1 MGLGRVGNKD
11 QHRQDLT
18 KLFDALVHS
27 GDATALH
34 RYIVSNSNLPSPRA
48 NLELAAAFSELARE
62 VSEGAGDA
70 VWELATS
77 MAAVAADEAP
87 VDAPEEFVPFCGA
100 LAVGAIA
107 STSPRLHHQALAMLK
122 ALARDPRWR
131 MREAV
136 AMGLQQLL
144 DSRPQQTIEQ
154 LTSWVEG
161 GDFLEMRAA
170 AAAVADPAALTHAE
184 TALSALE
191 LHRAIVQRLLESS
204 ERKSDAFRVLR
215 KALGY
220 TLSVV
225 VQAVPEPGFEFMVG
239 LIETRD
245 PDLAW
250 IVKQNLQKNR
260 LVKNCPNQVEAAKRL
275 LEQGRESPAL

>member
-1 MGLGRVGNKD
+1 MGKKD
-11 QHRQDLT
+11 QHRQDLAR
-18 KLFDALVHS
+18 LFGAFVHS
-27 GDATALH
+27 GDATALC
-34 RYIVSNSNLPSPRA
+34 RYIALNSNLPGPRA

-62 VSEGAGDA
+62 VSEEGNDA
-70 VWELATS
+70 IWELAIS
-77 MAAVAADEAP
+77 MAAVTADEAP
-87 VDAPEEFVPFCGA
+87 VDAPDELVPFCGA
-100 LAVGAIA
+100 LAIGAIA
-107 STSPRLHHQALAMLK
+107 STSARLYHQALARLK

-144 DSRPQQTIEQ
+144 EKSPQQTIEQ
-154 LTSWVEG
+154 LASWVGG

-170 AAAVADPAALTHAE
+170 AAAVADPAALKHAE

-191 LHRAIVQRLLESS
+191 LHRAIVQRLLETS
-204 ERKSDAFRVLR
+204 ERRSDDFRILR

-225 VQAVPEPGFEFMVG
+225 VQAVPDPGFGFMTG

-260 LVKNCPNQVEAAKRL
+260 MLKNFPVQVEAARRL
-275 LEQGRESPAL
+275 LEQGREAPPG

>member
-1 MGLGRVGNKD
+1 VGKKD

-18 KLFDALVHS
+18 QLFDAFVYS
-27 GDATALH
+27 GDAIALR
-34 RYIVSNSNLPSPRA
+34 RYILSNSNLPSPRA

-62 VSEGAGDA
+62 VSEEGSGA
-70 VWELATS
+70 VWELALS
-77 MAAVAADEAP
+77 MAAVTADEAP
-87 VDAPEEFVPFCGA
+87 VGTPEEFVPFCGA

-107 STSPRLHHQALAMLK
+107 STSAGLYHEALTRLK

-136 AMGLQQLL
+136 SMGLQQLL
-144 DSRPQQTIEQ
+144 EFSPQQTIEQ
-154 LTSWVEG
+154 LASWVEG

-170 AAAVADPAALTHAE
+170 AAAVADPAALKHAE

-191 LHRAIVQRLLESS
+191 VHRAIVQRLLKTT
-204 ERKSDAFRVLR
+204 ERKSDAFRILR

-225 VQAVPEPGFEFMVG
+225 VQAVADPGFEFMKG

-260 LVKNCPNQVEAAKRL
+260 LVKNFPIQVEAAKHL
-275 LEQGRESPAL
+275 LERGRKSPSR

>member
-1 MGLGRVGNKD
+1 MGKKD
-11 QHRQDLT
+11 RHRQDLI
-18 KLFDALVHS
+18 KLFDAFVYG
-27 GDATALH
+27 GDAVAL
-34 RYIVSNSNLPSPRA
+34 RSYIVSNSNLPSPRA
-48 NLELAAAFSELARE
+48 NLELAAAFSELARD
-62 VSEGAGDA
+62 VSAQGHDA
-70 VWELATS
+70 VWELAIS

-100 LAVGAIA
+100 LAIGAIA
-107 STSPRLHHQALAMLK
+107 SASARLYLQGLARLK
-122 ALARDPRWR
+122 MLARDPRWR

-154 LTSWVEG
+154 LSSWVRG

-170 AAAVADPAALTHAE
+170 AAAVADPAALTQTE

-191 LHRAIVQRLLESS
+191 LHRTIVQRMLESS
-204 ERKSDAFRVLR
+204 ERKSDAFRILR

-225 VQAVPEPGFEFMVG
+225 VQAVPDPGFGFMTG

-260 LVKNCPNQVEAAKRL
+260 LVKNFPDQVAAARRL
-275 LEQGRESPAL
+275 LEPGRVSPPR